1 MYLYLQDGI
10 ERVDAAYETFLMQRN
25 FEDFRN
31 FAFELQTDAKAKLN
45 PKRIREYLEIIK
57 DTSGAD
63 MCCVVFHYII
73 VVLGKYLQMMVAY
86 HIHKEDPDRVTKEFE
101 FFNSNYE
108 QLVFDFT
115 DLTGLEFIPGNIPNP
130 NVMKTKLKES
140 LPKPVKLDPKIVTF
154 LENLKLGEL
163 KKIFEKEEL
172 TMEELLEFSG
182 DDLKE
187 IGIRLIKHR
196 KAILKG
202 FEAFSQSG
210 SIPRLASL
218 PSPPPGPSGA
228 ACLPPPPPPT
238 PPHVDYE
245 GINAIIKGFEVLG
258 QGGSIPPQ
266 APILSPPQGPG
277 GAACLPPR
285 EDQVGVNATE
295 NEQKFDE
302 TYYKCIGSKY

>member
-1 MYLYLQDGI
+1 M
-10 ERVDAAYETFLMQRN
+10 RQRN

-31 FAFELQTDAKAKLN
+31 FSFELQTDAKAKLN

-140 LPKPVKLDPKIVTF
+140 LAKPVKLDLVTF
-154 LENLKLGEL
+154 LENLNLGEL
-163 KKIFEKEEL
+163 RGIFEMEDL
-172 TMEELLEFSG
+172 TMEELLELSN
-182 DDLKE
+182 DDLKD

-202 FEAFSQSG
+202 FEEFSQSG
-210 SIPRLASL
+210 SN
-218 PSPPPGPSGA
+218 PSPAP
-228 ACLPPPPPPT
+228 LP
-238 PPHVDYE
+238 
-245 GINAIIKGFEVLG
+245 
-258 QGGSIPPQ
+258 
-266 APILSPPQGPG
+266 SPPQGPG
-277 GAACLPPR
+277 AAVCLPPPPS
-285 EDQVGVNATE
+285 EDYAGVNAVE

-302 TYYKCIGSKY
+302 THNKCIGG